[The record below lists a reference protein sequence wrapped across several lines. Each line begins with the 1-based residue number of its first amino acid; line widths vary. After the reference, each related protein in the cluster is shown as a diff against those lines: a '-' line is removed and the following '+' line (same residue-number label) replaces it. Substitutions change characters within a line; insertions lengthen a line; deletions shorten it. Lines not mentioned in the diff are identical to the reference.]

1 MIYTSASI
9 GRTFVVRFEN
19 NDDFIKEL
27 ENLVKKEKIKTG
39 FFVFLGGMKKG
50 SVVCGPKKPVIPPEP
65 NWVSFKD
72 AWEVFGTGSVF
83 EGDSGPQIHIH
94 TSAGKGVKTLTGC
107 LRKNAEVFIT
117 VEAFV
122 MELKGIKA
130 KKEIDEKTG
139 INMLKFM

>member
-1 MIYTSASI
+1 VIYTSAKI

-27 ENLVKKEKIKTG
+27 ENLVKKERIKTG
-39 FFVFLGGMKKG
+39 FFVFLGGMRKG
-50 SVVCGPKKPVIPPEP
+50 SIVCGPKKPITPPDP

-83 EGDSGPQIHIH
+83 EGDGGPQIHIH
-94 TSAGKGVKTLTGC
+94 TSAGKASKTLTGC

-117 VEAFV
+117 VEAFL

-130 KKEIDEKTG
+130 RKEIDEKTG